1 MFIAALFIKVMNYET
16 VQMFVT
22 RRMDNQIP
30 LYGILLSNKKK
41 KQTTDWINID
51 ESQRHAKWKKPV
63 TKKALFCDWIYMKSK
78 YKQN

>member
-1 MFIAALFIKVMNYET
+1 MEYYSAI
-16 VQMFVT
+16 
-22 RRMDNQIP
+22 
-30 LYGILLSNKKK
+30 KKK

>member
-22 RRMDNQIP
+22 RRMDSQIP

-41 KQTTDWINID
+41 KSKLLIQSTLMNLRDTPS
-51 ESQRHAKWKKPV
+51 ERSL
-63 TKKALFCDWIYMKSK
+63 KKASFCDWIYMKSK

>member
-1 MFIAALFIKVMNYET
+1 MKQSKCSLPGEWITKF
-16 VQMFVT
+16 
-22 RRMDNQIP
+22 
-30 LYGILLSNKKK
+30 LYMEYYSAIKKK

-78 YKQN
+78 YKEN

>member
-41 KQTTDWINID
+41 KQTTD
-51 ESQRHAKWKKPV
+51 
-63 TKKALFCDWIYMKSK
+63 
-78 YKQN
+78 

>member
-63 TKKALFCDWIYMKSK
+63 TKKRFILWLDLHEI
-78 YKQN
+78 QI